1 MGKNTRFVGLDV
13 HAETIA
19 VAEGRNQ
26 VRSLGTIANRP
37 EAVRRLLGKLGKP
50 TELRVC
56 YEAGPTG
63 YALYWQLT
71 QLGVQCE
78 VIAPSLVPMKSGDR
92 IKTDRR
98 DAERLAR
105 SYQAGDLS
113 PVWVPDAKHEALR
126 DLVRAREAT
135 KEDQLRAKHRLGK
148 YLLRYGQR
156 PADNSRAWTAAWWQW
171 VRGLQL
177 PHVEQ
182 NTTLVELIL
191 EVDHQGQRIERF
203 DTAIDRAVDAAPEQ
217 LRAIVDALQA
227 LRGVAKVT
235 AVTLATEFGCFSR
248 FEKAGQVMSYTGMV
262 PSEHSS
268 GPKTRR
274 GAITKTGNSHLRRVL
289 VESAWHYRHR
299 PRLCKRQKEL
309 QSSLP
314 PKIAIIGWAAL
325 ERLHRR
331 YWALSSKSK
340 PSAARRSSLRWR
352 ASSQDSCGR
361 SASKPNARSRQRRQ
375 HEGLTTRSIRHST
388 RSE

>member
-1 MGKNTRFVGLDV
+1 M
-13 HAETIA
+13 
-19 VAEGRNQ
+19 
-26 VRSLGTIANRP
+26 
-37 EAVRRLLGKLGKP
+37 
-50 TELRVC
+50 RVC

-105 SYQAGDLS
+105 SYQAGDLT

-126 DLVRAREAT
+126 DLVRAREAA

-156 PADNSRAWTAAWWQW
+156 PADDSKAWTAAWWQW
-171 VRGLQL
+171 VRALQL
-177 PHVEQ
+177 PYAEQ
-182 NTTLVELIL
+182 NTTLLELIL

-203 DTAIDRAVDAAPEQ
+203 DAAIDRAVDAAPEQ
-217 LRAIVDALQA
+217 LRAIVDALQS

-314 PKIAIIGWAAL
+314 PKIATIAWAAQ

-340 PSAARRSSLRWR
+340 PSPKIVTALARELAGFVWAIGVETERALKISKAA
-352 ASSQDSCGR
+352 
-361 SASKPNARSRQRRQ
+361 
-375 HEGLTTRSIRHST
+375 
-388 RSE
+388 